1 MISSVN
7 PDWNDLAELWFATIS
22 RTALSPSPSA
32 TLRVNSANGLGMTSL
47 PPYRRTA
54 PPSRPSPNRTI
65 GYFRVQFC
73 APPTLRQ
80 AWWRGKAYFEGE
92 PPLTASNA
100 ESRKQVVALYESL
113 LQAWNRRDAD
123 GFAALFTEAGSSV
136 GFDGS
141 QLNGR
146 EEIAKS
152 LSDIF
157 ASHQTATY
165 VAKVQEIRPL
175 GSEVTL
181 VRAVVGMV
189 PPGKSELTPAVNA
202 VQSLMIIMRSSQP
215 KIALLHNTPAAF
227 HGRPDLGEQLT
238 RELSAVLHTGKIVEA
253 S

>member
-1 MISSVN
+1 MSSSVN
-7 PDWNDLAELWFATIS
+7 PDLNDLAELWFADIS
-22 RTALSPSPSA
+22 RNDSS
-32 TLRVNSANGLGMTSL
+32 RMTSL
-47 PPYRRTA
+47 APYRRTVLPVLPVPSLVSSGQA
-54 PPSRPSPNRTI
+54 LPVLPPIGSSAIFGCSSARRPVRHA
-65 GYFRVQFC
+65 R
-73 APPTLRQ
+73 
-80 AWWRGKAYFEGE
+80 WRGKAYFEGE
-92 PPLTASNA
+92 ASLTTSNA

-123 GFAALFTEAGSSV
+123 GFATLFTETGSSV

-152 LSDIF
+152 LRDIF
-157 ASHQTATY
+157 ANHQTAAY
-165 VAKVQEIRPL
+165 VAKVQEVRPL

-189 PPGKSELTPAVNA
+189 PPGKSELNPAVNA
-202 VQSLMIIMRSSQP
+202 VQSLMIIMRSGLP

-238 RELSAVLHTGKIVEA
+238 RELSAVFHTGKIVET